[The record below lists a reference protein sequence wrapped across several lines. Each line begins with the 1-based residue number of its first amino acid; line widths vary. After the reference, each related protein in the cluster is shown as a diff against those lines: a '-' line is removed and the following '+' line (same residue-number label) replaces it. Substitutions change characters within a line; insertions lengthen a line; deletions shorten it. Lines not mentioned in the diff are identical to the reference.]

1 MKERKSTTPV
11 FLTGNQMLRVL
22 LALANPHRLRIV
34 AALRSKGRNY
44 ISQLARDVGI
54 SRPLLHLHLQKLEEA
69 GLVTSKLELSGDGKA
84 LNFFEVTDFSFELS
98 PTSIAAAIK
107 SLSLQSTR
115 PD

>member
-1 MKERKSTTPV
+1 MKDRKPLISNS
-11 FLTGNQMLRVL
+11 LTGNQMLRVL

-69 GLVTSKLELSGDGKA
+69 GLVTSQLELSSDGKA
-84 LNFFEVTDFSFELS
+84 LNFFEVTDFSFELC
-98 PTSIAAAIK
+98 PASITAAIK
-107 SLSLQSTR
+107 SLTLQSTR
-115 PD
+115 LD

>member
-1 MKERKSTTPV
+1 MKDQRPTTPV
-11 FLTGNQMLRVL
+11 FVTGNQMLRVL

-34 AALRSKGRNY
+34 AALRSNGRNY

-54 SRPLLHLHLQKLEEA
+54 SRPLLHLHLQKLEDA

>member
-1 MKERKSTTPV
+1 MKDQRPNTPV
-11 FLTGNQMLRVL
+11 SPTGNHMLKLL

-54 SRPLLHLHLQKLEEA
+54 SRPLLHLHLQKLEQA

-98 PTSIAAAIK
+98 PAAIAAAIK
-107 SLSLQSTR
+107 SLSSPTTR
-115 PD
+115 LD

>member
-1 MKERKSTTPV
+1 MKDRTPTTPV
-11 FLTGNQMLRVL
+11 FVTGNQMLRAL

-84 LNFFEVTDFSFELS
+84 LNFFEVTEFSFELS

>member
-1 MKERKSTTPV
+1 MKDRTPTTPV
-11 FLTGNQMLRVL
+11 FVTGNQMLRAL

-84 LNFFEVTDFSFELS
+84 LNFFEVTDFNFELS
-98 PTSIAAAIK
+98 PTSITAAIK
-107 SLSLQSTR
+107 SLTLQSTR
-115 PD
+115 LD